1 MKKLLR
7 WIWQWLVSIFTFP
20 PPDYKPTIPKP
31 EDKPTIPKPEEPVPD
46 LPVKEGFDPNFLSV
60 KVQLPELEGE
70 PDALLHYRHFSVAM
84 NKARRMPYYTAVN
97 IDALKYNKLK
107 DQIPSRKEMGSDPWT
122 LDTRI
127 PKTAQLTKSFYLN
140 NDFDLGHMVRRED
153 ALWGDTIE
161 EAFAANDD
169 TFYLTNAVPQHKDFN
184 RNAERWKGLEDYALK
199 NARKNDLRVSV
210 FSGCVFDEQDRTF
223 KEVQIPGKFW
233 KILIMV
239 KDNGE
244 LSATG
249 YVVQQ
254 DDLIEDITERGVGFQ
269 YDQFKTYQVPITKI
283 EELTGLRFGLNDY
296 DPVQKTRGIFTEPTP
311 IDDFEDIVL

>member
-1 MKKLLR
+1 MKLLR
-7 WIWQWLVSIFTFP
+7 RIWQWLVSIFTFP
-20 PPDYKPTIPKP
+20 PP
-31 EDKPTIPKPEEPVPD
+31 EDKPTAPKPSPK
-46 LPVKEGFDPNFLSV
+46 LPTKKGFDPHFLPA
-60 KVQLPELEGE
+60 KVSLPKVESG
-70 PDALLHYRHFSVAM
+70 AAILLNYLHFSVVM
-84 NKARRMPYYTAVN
+84 NEERRMPYYTAVN
-97 IDALKYNKLK
+97 IDALKYNQLK
-107 DQIPSRKEMGSDPWT
+107 ANIPSRKEMGDDPWT

-127 PKTAQLTKSFYLN
+127 PKTAQLSKSFYLN

-169 TFYLTNAVPQHKDFN
+169 TFHLTNAVPQHKDFN

-199 NARKNDLRVSV
+199 NARKNDLRISV
-210 FSGCVFDEQDRTF
+210 FSGCVFREKDR
-223 KEVQIPGKFW
+223 KYKDVQIPGQFW

-239 KDNGE
+239 KTNGE

-254 DDLIEDITERGVGFQ
+254 DDLIKDITERDLGFQ
-269 YDQFKTYQVPITKI
+269 FEQFKTYQVPITKI
-283 EELTGLRFGLNDY
+283 EEMTGLQFGLNDY
-296 DPVQKTRGIFTEPTP
+296 DPKQKTRNVFVLPVL